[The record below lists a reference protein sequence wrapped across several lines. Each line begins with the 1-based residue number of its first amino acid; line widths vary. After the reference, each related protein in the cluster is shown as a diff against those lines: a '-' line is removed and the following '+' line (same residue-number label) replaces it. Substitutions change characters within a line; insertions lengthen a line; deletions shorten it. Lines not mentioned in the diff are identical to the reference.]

1 MKRLRLTL
9 FMLLLTLTAF
19 CPQPVLSAIDRE
31 QEVREAVTAFV
42 TNRTAGMGWDVHLR
56 RLIISGSLKLPDGVI
71 DYEVVAPQ
79 KWEGWGQITITVLAR
94 QNNRL
99 LSNIPVRIDVVAL
112 ADAVVSL
119 RQIEQGRTIAPDDL
133 TIQKYELS
141 QSSHLAIRSLDE
153 AVGKK
158 ARTTIRANQPV
169 RTDQVEKIPLIKSGQ
184 LVTIIAENGVL
195 KLSVSGKANSSGAE
209 GDIIRVHNLS
219 SLKEIP
225 AKVINGSTVQIAF

>member
-9 FMLLLTLTAF
+9 FVLLLTLTAF
-19 CPQPVLSAIDRE
+19 CPQSVISAIDRE

-42 TNRTAGMGWDVHLR
+42 TARTAGMGWDVHLR
-56 RLIISGSLKLPDGVI
+56 RITVSGSLKLPDGVV

-79 KWEGWGQITITVLAR
+79 KWEGWGQITVTVLAR

-99 LSNIPVRIDVVAL
+99 LSNIPVRIDVEAL

-119 RQIEQGRTIAPDDL
+119 RQIEHGRTIAADDL
-133 TIQKYELS
+133 TLQKSELT
-141 QSSHLAIRSLDE
+141 QSSHIGLRSLDE

-158 ARTTIRANQPV
+158 ARTTIRANQQV
-169 RTDQVEKIPLIKSGQ
+169 RTDQVEKIALIKSGQ
-184 LVTIIAENGVL
+184 LVTIIAENEVL

-209 GDIIRVHNLS
+209 GDIIRVQNLT

>member
-1 MKRLRLTL
+1 MKRLRLSL
-9 FMLLLTLTAF
+9 FILLLTLTAF
-19 CPQPVLSAIDRE
+19 CPRPALSAIDRE

-42 TNRTAGMGWDVHLR
+42 TTRTAGMGWDVHLR
-56 RLIISGSLKLPDGVI
+56 RLTISGSLKLPDGVI

-79 KWEGWGQITITVLAR
+79 KWEGWGQITVTVLAR

-99 LSNIPVRIDVVAL
+99 LSNIPVRIDVAAL

-119 RQIEQGRTIAPDDL
+119 RQIEHGRTIAADDL
-133 TIQKYELS
+133 TLQKCELT
-141 QSSHLAIRSLDE
+141 QSSHLGIRSLDE

-158 ARTTIRANQPV
+158 ARTTIRANQQV

-184 LVTIIAENGVL
+184 LVTIIAENEVL

-209 GDIIRVHNLS
+209 GDIIRVQNLT